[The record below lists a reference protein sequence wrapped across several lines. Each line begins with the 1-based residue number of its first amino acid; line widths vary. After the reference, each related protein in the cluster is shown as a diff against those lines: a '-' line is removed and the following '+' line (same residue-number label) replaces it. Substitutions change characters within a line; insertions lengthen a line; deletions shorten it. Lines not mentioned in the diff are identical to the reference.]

1 MTDNQT
7 ARPLAK
13 EIVTLL
19 RRLVDADGKLLRYQ
33 INPETDA
40 ETIVRAE
47 SGGYVDRHFKPTAW
61 RDVSKLMGVS
71 ITDAGRRALDGEG

>member
-1 MTDNQT
+1 MMDNQT
-7 ARPLAK
+7 AQPLAK

-19 RRLVDADGKLLRYQ
+19 RRPVDADGKLLRYQ

-47 SGGYVDRHFKPTAW
+47 AAAT
-61 RDVSKLMGVS
+61 S
-71 ITDAGRRALDGEG
+71 IGISSQQPGET